1 MALDPEGASTF
12 LPLSDGGM
20 QLRMAVSRRLG
31 TEGIEQG
38 VQYMAY
44 KEILRNSIR
53 TFEDLEKWL
62 TGRKARVD
70 PRLRDVI
77 AKYPMRVNT
86 YYLSLIEKMNDGI
99 WKQAIPDVE
108 ELEHYMDLTE
118 DPLDEEGDIPLGGP
132 KTIIHRYP
140 DRVLLF
146 VSTECAMYCRFCTRK
161 RKVGDEK
168 KSPSIDEIHK
178 GIEYIASHEDIRD
191 VLISGGDPLLISNK
205 RLDEILGKLREIE
218 HLDLIR
224 IGTRVPCV
232 WPQRIIED
240 TELVEVLRKHTPTSL
255 EAPQLY
261 INTHFNHPNEIT
273 EPSYQAIRIIRSLG
287 IPVANQSVL
296 LKGVNDDTD
305 VMRDLVH
312 GLGRMGVR
320 PYYLY
325 YADLVEGTGH
335 FRTQI
340 YKGRE
345 ICRDLCGATTGF
357 LRPTYVVDAQGG
369 RGKVPVDLGYSN
381 DISEDKRGGIITSA
395 IGLGKVYINDPIE
408 RIEGKPKRHNPNR
421 K

>member
-1 MALDPEGASTF
+1 
-12 LPLSDGGM
+12 
-20 QLRMAVSRRLG
+20 
-31 TEGIEQG
+31 
-38 VQYMAY
+38 MAY
-44 KEILRNSIR
+44 KDILKNSIR
-53 TFEDLEKWL
+53 TYDDLEKWL
-62 TGRKARVD
+62 TGQKARVD
-70 PRLRDVI
+70 PRLKDVI

-86 YYLSLIEKMNDGI
+86 YYLGLIEKMNDGI

-108 ELEHYMDLTE
+108 ELEHYMDLSE

-146 VSTECAMYCRFCTRK
+146 VSIECSMYCRFCTRK
-161 RKVGDEK
+161 RKVGDDMK
-168 KSPSIDEIHK
+168 TPSMEDIGR

-191 VLISGGDPLLISNK
+191 VLISGGDPLLIPNK
-205 RLDEILGKLREIE
+205 KLDEILTRLRAIP
-218 HLDLIR
+218 HLELIR

-240 TELVEVLRKHTPTSL
+240 QELVEVLRKAAPSSL
-255 EAPQLY
+255 KDPQFFM
-261 INTHFNHPNEIT
+261 NTHFNHPNEVT
-273 EPSYQAIRIIRSLG
+273 EESFKAVKILRDLG
-287 IPVANQSVL
+287 IPLGNQTVL

-335 FRTQI
+335 FRTDI
-340 YKGRE
+340 NKGRE

-357 LRPTYVVDAQGG
+357 LRPTYVVDAMGG
-369 RGKVPVDLGYSN
+369 RGKVPVDLGFSEG
-381 DISEDKRGGIITSA
+381 ISEDKKGGTLTSA
-395 IGLGKVYINDPIE
+395 IGLGKVYVNDPIE
-408 RIEGKPKRHNPNR
+408 RVEGKPMRHNPNR

>member
-1 MALDPEGASTF
+1 
-12 LPLSDGGM
+12 
-20 QLRMAVSRRLG
+20 
-31 TEGIEQG
+31 
-38 VQYMAY
+38 MAY
-44 KEILRNSIR
+44 KDILKNAIR

-62 TGRKARVD
+62 SGQKARTD
-70 PRLRDVI
+70 PRLREVI

-86 YYLSLIEKMNDGI
+86 YYLGLIEKMNDGI

-108 ELEHYMDLTE
+108 ELEHYMDLSE

-132 KTIIHRYP
+132 RTIIHRYP

-146 VSTECAMYCRFCTRK
+146 VSIECAMYCRFCTRK
-161 RKVGDEK
+161 RKVGDDRKNPTMED
-168 KSPSIDEIHK
+168 ITR
-178 GIEYIASHEDIRD
+178 GIEYIADHEDIRD
-191 VLISGGDPLLISNK
+191 VLISGGDPLLLANK
-205 RLDEILGKLREIE
+205 KLDEILDKLRKIA

-232 WPQRIIED
+232 WPQKITED
-240 TELVEVLRKHTPTSL
+240 TEFVEMLKTHTPRSL
-255 EAPQLY
+255 KDPQLF

-273 EPSYQAIRIIRSLG
+273 EESYQAIKILRDLG

-312 GLGRMGVR
+312 SLGKMGVR

-335 FRTQI
+335 FRTEV
-340 YKGRE
+340 YKGKE

-369 RGKVPVDLGYSN
+369 RGKVPVDLGYS
-381 DISEDKRGGIITSA
+381 DGISEDKKGGTFTSA
-395 IGLGKVYINDPIE
+395 IGLGKVYVNDPIE
-408 RIEGKPKRHNPNR
+408 RIEGKPIRHNPNR

>member
-1 MALDPEGASTF
+1 MG
-12 LPLSDGGM
+12 
-20 QLRMAVSRRLG
+20 
-31 TEGIEQG
+31 
-38 VQYMAY
+38 Y
-44 KEILRNSIR
+44 KDILKNAIR
-53 TFEDLEKWL
+53 TYEDLEKWL
-62 TGRKARVD
+62 TGQKARVD

-86 YYLSLIEKMNDGI
+86 YYLGLIEKMNDGI

-108 ELEHYMDLTE
+108 ELEHYMDLSE

-146 VSTECAMYCRFCTRK
+146 VSIECSMYCRFCTRK
-161 RKVGDEK
+161 RKVGDDHKAPTME
-168 KSPSIDEIHK
+168 EIGR

-191 VLISGGDPLLISNK
+191 VLISGGDPLLIPNK
-205 RLDEILGKLREIE
+205 KLDEILGRLKAIP

-232 WPQRIIED
+232 WPQKIIED
-240 TELVEVLRKHTPTSL
+240 QELIDVLRKH
-255 EAPQLY
+255 APRSRRDAQLY
-261 INTHFNHPNEIT
+261 VNTHFNHPNEIT
-273 EPSYQAIRIIRSLG
+273 DESYQAIKIVRELG
-287 IPVANQSVL
+287 IPIGNQSVL

-312 GLGRMGVR
+312 ALGGMGVR

-335 FRTQI
+335 FRTDI
-340 YKGRE
+340 NKGRE

-369 RGKVPVDLGYSN
+369 RGKVPVDLGYS
-381 DISEDKRGGIITSA
+381 DGISEDRKGGTLTSA
-395 IGLGKVYINDPIE
+395 IGLGKVYVNDPIE
-408 RIEGKPKRHNPNR
+408 RVEGKPIRHNPNR

>member
-1 MALDPEGASTF
+1 
-12 LPLSDGGM
+12 
-20 QLRMAVSRRLG
+20 
-31 TEGIEQG
+31 
-38 VQYMAY
+38 MAY
-44 KEILRNSIR
+44 RDILRNGIR

-62 TGRKARVD
+62 TGQKARVD
-70 PRLRDVI
+70 PRLKDVI

-86 YYLSLIEKMNDGI
+86 YYLGLIEKMNDGI
-99 WKQAIPDVE
+99 WRQAIPDVE
-108 ELEHYMDLTE
+108 ELEHYMDLTA

-132 KTIIHRYP
+132 RTIIHRYP
-140 DRVLLF
+140 DRVLF
-146 VSTECAMYCRFCTRK
+146 YVSNECAMYCRFCTRK
-161 RKVGDEK
+161 RKVGDDLKNPAIE
-168 KSPSIDEIHK
+168 EINK
-178 GIEYIASHEDIRD
+178 GIEYVASHEDIRD
-191 VLISGGDPLLISNK
+191 VLISGGDPLLLSNK

-232 WPQRIIED
+232 WPQKNIED
-240 TELVEVLRKHTPTSL
+240 TELIDVLRKHTPGSRKDR
-255 EAPQLY
+255 QLF

-273 EPSYQAIRIIRSLG
+273 DESYRAIKILRDLG
-287 IPVANQSVL
+287 IPIGNQSVL

-335 FRTQI
+335 FRTEV
-340 YKGRE
+340 YTGKE

-357 LRPTYVVDAQGG
+357 LRPTYVVDAMGG
-369 RGKVPVDLGYSN
+369 RGKVPVDLGYS
-381 DISEDKRGGIITSA
+381 DGISDDRKGGTFTSA
-395 IGLGKVYINDPIE
+395 IGLGRVYVNDPIE
-408 RIEGKPKRHNPNR
+408 RIEGKPTRHNPNR

>member
-1 MALDPEGASTF
+1 
-12 LPLSDGGM
+12 
-20 QLRMAVSRRLG
+20 
-31 TEGIEQG
+31 
-38 VQYMAY
+38 MAY
-44 KEILRNSIR
+44 KDILKNAIR

-62 TGRKARVD
+62 TGQKARVD

-86 YYLSLIEKMNDGI
+86 YYLDLIEKMNDGI

-132 KTIIHRYP
+132 RTIIHRYP

-146 VSTECAMYCRFCTRK
+146 VSIECAMYCRFCTRK
-161 RKVGDEK
+161 RKVGDDRKNPTVE
-168 KSPSIDEIHK
+168 EISR
-178 GIEYIASHEDIRD
+178 GIEYIAVHEDIRD
-191 VLISGGDPLLISNK
+191 VLISGGDPLLISNM
-205 RLDEILGKLREIE
+205 RLDDILGKLKKID
-218 HLDLIR
+218 HLDIIR

-232 WPQRIIED
+232 WPQRISED
-240 TELVEVLRKHTPTSL
+240 QELIEVLRKHTPKSL
-255 EAPQLY
+255 KEPQLF

-273 EPSYQAIRIIRSLG
+273 AESYQAVKVLRELG
-287 IPVANQSVL
+287 IPIGNQSVL

-312 GLGRMGVR
+312 SLGKMGIK

-335 FRTQI
+335 FRTEVYI
-340 YKGRE
+340 GKE
-345 ICRDLCGATTGF
+345 ICKDLCGATTGF
-357 LRPTYVVDAQGG
+357 LRPVYVVDAQGG
-369 RGKVPVDLGYSN
+369 RGKVPVDLGFS
-381 DISEDKRGGIITSA
+381 DGISEERKGGTFTSP
-395 IGLGKVYINDPIE
+395 IGLGKVYVNDPIE
-408 RIEGKPKRHNPNR
+408 KVEGKPIRYNPNR